1 MPEVRQFIL
10 VMALMVGPLSA
21 GDVPRLGDKVLAFCK
36 DHLDKTVSNG
46 ECAGLATQ
54 ALKTVGAKPRAG
66 PDWPGKGDY
75 VWGKQVYL
83 VEATPD
89 GLKERGKLGNVRPGD
104 IMQYRDVKLG
114 ERGGFSHHT
123 AIVAEIDEEA
133 KRIKVYQQNAGGRRF
148 VTEGNL
154 RLNRMVAG
162 WIRIYRPIPQRRYR
176 L

>member
-1 MPEVRQFIL
+1 MLL
-10 VMALMVGPLSA
+10 VVLIVGPLVA
-21 GDVPRLGDKVLAFCK
+21 ADAPRVGDKVVAFCK
-36 DHLDKTVSNG
+36 DHLDKTVGND

-54 ALKTVGAKPRAG
+54 ALKAVGAKTRAG
-66 PDWPGKGDY
+66 PDSPNQGDY

-83 VEATPD
+83 VEAT
-89 GLKERGKLGNVRPGD
+89 LKGPKEHGKLSDVRPGD

-114 ERGGFSHHT
+114 EKGGFGHHT
-123 AIVAEIDEEA
+123 AIVAEIHEQA

-154 RLNRMVAG
+154 RLNRMIAG
-162 WIRIYRPIPQRRYR
+162 WIRIYRPVPERRSR